1 MARLKVNMT
10 PPHPG
15 EFVRVE
21 VFEDLDLTVKEAA
34 EILSVR
40 EVMLSDMLNGNA
52 ALTPEMA
59 QRIEK
64 AFGVGGNMLLRMQE
78 WHSTSQKRARA
89 DEVNLRIAGHNVQR

>member
-1 MARLKVNMT
+1 MTRLKVNMT

-34 EILSVR
+34 EILRVG
-40 EVMLSDMLNGNA
+40 EATLSELLNGDA
-52 ALTPEMA
+52 DLTPEIA

-64 AFGVGGNMLLRMQE
+64 AFGVGGDMLLRMQE
-78 WHSTSQKRARA
+78 WHSESETQARSGEA
-89 DEVNLRIAGHNVQR
+89 TVRR